1 MNVGWLVAQALLIVW
16 PPYVANATPVL
27 ARRVFRGRLHP
38 VDLNRVFIDG
48 RRVLGDGKT
57 YEGLVMGVV
66 LGTLVGYLVDYV
78 VYLVTGSVFKYP
90 SILDSLVMSIA
101 ALLGDML
108 GAFIKRRLGLR
119 RGEPAPLLDQL
130 DFLLA
135 SLLALYIINPSLLTV
150 PIIVTAVLIT
160 PPIHL
165 ATNTGA
171 YLLGLKN
178 EPW

>member
-1 MNVGWLVAQALLIVW
+1 MWLGWLVAQALIIVW
-16 PPYVANATPVL
+16 PSYVANATPVL
-27 ARRVFRGRLHP
+27 AKRVFRGRLHP
-38 VDLNRVFIDG
+38 VDFNAVFIDG
-48 RRVLGDGKT
+48 RRILGDGKT
-57 YEGLVMGVV
+57 YEGLLMGTV
-66 LGTLVGYLVDYV
+66 LGTLIGYLTS
-78 VYLVTGSVFKYP
+78 YLAHLSAPSILRYP
-90 SILDSLVMSIA
+90 TILDSLVMSIA

-135 SLLALYIINPSLLTV
+135 SLLALHLIDPGLLTV
-150 PIIVTAVLIT
+150 QVAIVAVVVT

-165 ATNTGA
+165 ATNAGA